1 MSPRAKKVDPS
12 SKTTLDPQTPSG
24 RPARSARWEAVNPHA
39 AGIDVG
45 ATSHYVAVPPES
57 VAENEK
63 SVRVFE
69 AFTPDLH
76 SLVEW
81 LKTCGVTT
89 VAMESTG
96 VYWIALHQLLEAA
109 GIEVLLVNAKA
120 VKHAPRRKTDVSDC
134 QWLQQLH
141 SYGLLSGSFR
151 PCDAICQLRTLMR
164 HRANLVGSA
173 SREVQ
178 HIQKGLQQ
186 MNLHLHHVVSD
197 VMGATGQRI
206 LKAILDGQRDVKQ
219 LLSLRDENITKST
232 IQEMDAALQGDYRE
246 EHLFVVRQ
254 ALETYEFLHRQM
266 DRCDIEVQRVLQII
280 AATAPAPTALRETG
294 PECIAQGN
302 PTPETTVQKA
312 KQPKKK
318 ARQSRKHNDPKIDF
332 TPQLTRIFG
341 VDMSQVLGLRVLS
354 VLVLLSEVGF
364 DLAKFPNA
372 KAFCAWLGLC
382 PNNKV
387 SGGRVLSSRTSKVV
401 NRVSLML
408 RLAAVAIG
416 RTDTCL
422 GWFYRRRCAQLG
434 PPGAATATARKLA
447 AILYGLITRREQ
459 YVEPNLVEYQRRYHR
474 HRTVKLL
481 KQLETLGYEVAIKAT
496 SDTETI
502 TTSC

>member
-1 MSPRAKKVDPS
+1 MI
-12 SKTTLDPQTPSG
+12 
-24 RPARSARWEAVNPHA
+24 NPHA

-63 SVRVFE
+63 AVRVFG
-69 AFTPDLH
+69 AFTCELH

-81 LKTCGVTT
+81 LRTCGVTT

-96 VYWIALHQLLEAA
+96 VYWIPLFELLEAN
-109 GIEVLLVNAKA
+109 GIEVLLANAKA

-134 QWLQQLH
+134 QWIQQLH

-151 PCDAICQLRTLMR
+151 PSDEICQLRTLTR
-164 HRANLVGSA
+164 HRANLVSSA

-186 MNLHLHHVVSD
+186 MNVHLHHVVSD

-206 LKAILDGQRDVKQ
+206 LKAILSGQRDLEE
-219 LLSLRDENITKST
+219 LLKLRDERITKST
-232 IQEMDAALQGDYRE
+232 EEQMKMALQGEYRAE
-246 EHLFVVRQ
+246 QLFVVAQ
-254 ALETYEFLHRQM
+254 ALESYEFLHGQM
-266 DRCDIEVQRVLQII
+266 DACDREIQKVLELII
-280 AATAPAPTALRETG
+280 VIAPPPSAAPTATESNSA
-294 PECIAQGN
+294 ESQ
-302 PTPETTVQKA
+302 A
-312 KQPKKK
+312 KPSEAEKRKKK

-332 TPQLTRIFG
+332 TAQLTRILG
-341 VDMSQVLGLRVLS
+341 IDLTQALGLRVLS

-364 DLAKFPNA
+364 DLSKFPNA
-372 KAFCAWLGLC
+372 KAFSAWLGLC

-387 SGGRVLSSRTSKVV
+387 SGGRVLSSQTSKVV

-422 GWFYRRRCAQLG
+422 GWFYRRKCAQLG

-447 AILYGLITRREQ
+447 VILYHLITQKKE
-459 YVEPNLVEYQRRYHR
+459 YVEPNLIEYQRRYHR
-474 HRTVKLL
+474 HRTVKLV
-481 KQLETLGYEVAIKAT
+481 KQLETLGYRVELKAP
-496 SDTETI
+496 EENQTI
-502 TTSC
+502 VTTC